1 MNVTSKVEVIDPHR
15 AAELMKGNRMNR
27 PLRRHHVK
35 KLALAM
41 NDGRWRV
48 AQPILLNGD
57 GTLLDGQHRLQAV
70 IESGAT
76 IEMLVVRGV
85 STDSFDVIDQGVLRQ
100 ACDLF
105 AIRGGKNAVKACA
118 IATSM
123 ILRSNELSG
132 ADRGAVATV
141 AAENDTDIQRILTE
155 TTEPKYMQGSERA
168 AFVIAAQM
176 YGWDAILPLLARL
189 RNQVFD
195 GVYDPMN
202 TLNRWM
208 IEAHTRGRR
217 AKTVVKRHI
226 AYAAAVL
233 AIRAA
238 LEGRTLQVLRPHAG
252 IDFES

>member
-1 MNVTSKVEVIDPHR
+1 MNITSKIESINPHR

-27 PLRRHHVK
+27 PLRKNHVK
-35 KLALAM
+35 KLASAM
-41 NDGRWRV
+41 SGGQWRV

-76 IEMLVVRGV
+76 VEMLVVRGV
-85 STDSFDVIDQGVLRQ
+85 STDSFDVIDQGLLRQ

-118 IATSM
+118 VATSM
-123 ILRSNELSG
+123 ILRSSDLTG
-132 ADRGAVATV
+132 ADRGLV
-141 AAENDTDIQRILTE
+141 AATAADNDTDIQRIITE
-155 TTEPKYMQGSERA
+155 TSTPSYMQGSERA
-168 AFVIAAQM
+168 AFVVAAQL
-176 YGWDAILPLLARL
+176 YGWDAVLPMLARL
-189 RNQVFD
+189 RNQVFE

-208 IEAHTRGRR
+208 IDAHTRGRR
-217 AKTVVKRHI
+217 AKTNVKRPI

-238 LEGRTLQVLRPHAG
+238 LEGRTLQVLRPQTG
-252 IDFES
+252 IDFDN